1 MELIVACTENFVIGA
16 KGDMPWHL
24 PTDLKHFKEMTTGN
38 TIVMG
43 RRTWESIGHA
53 LPNRMNVVVTRQNEF
68 VATGTTV
75 IHLIDELE
83 SIDTTGTVFIIGGGE
98 LYKNT
103 LELANKIHI
112 TRIHAS
118 LHGDTFFTPIDES
131 IWNCIR
137 SRVQLSDD
145 ANQYDMTF
153 ETWSRAQ

>member
-16 KGDMPWHL
+16 KGDMPWYL
-24 PTDLKHFKEMTTGN
+24 PADLKHFKEMTTGN

-68 VATGTTV
+68 VATGATV
-75 IHLIDELE
+75 IHSIDELE

-112 TRIHAS
+112 TQIHAS
-118 LHGDTFFTPIDES
+118 LDGDTFFTPIDES
-131 IWNCIR
+131 IWNCIS

-145 ANQYDMTF
+145 ANQYDVTF

>member
-16 KGDMPWHL
+16 KGDMPWYL
-24 PTDLKHFKEMTTGN
+24 PADLKHFKEMTTGN

-68 VATGTTV
+68 VATGGTV
-75 IHLIDELE
+75 IHSIDELE

-118 LHGDTFFTPIDES
+118 LDGDTFFTPIDES
-131 IWNCIR
+131 IWNCIS

>member
-16 KGDMPWHL
+16 KGDMPWRL
-24 PTDLKHFKEMTTGN
+24 PADLKHFKEMTTGN

-43 RRTWESIGHA
+43 RRTWESIGYA
-53 LPNRMNVVVTRQNEF
+53 LPNRMSVVVTRQNEF

-75 IHLIDELE
+75 IHSIDELE

-103 LELANKIHI
+103 LELVNKIHI

-118 LHGDTFFTPIDES
+118 LDGDTFFTPIDES
-131 IWNCIR
+131 IWNCIG

>member
-16 KGDMPWHL
+16 NGDMPWHL
-24 PTDLKHFKEMTTGN
+24 PDDLIHFKEMTSEN

-68 VATGTTV
+68 VAKGATV
-75 IHLIDELE
+75 IHSLDELE
-83 SIDTTGTVFIIGGGE
+83 SIDVLGTVFIIGGGE

-103 LELANKIHI
+103 IELAEKIHI
-112 TRIHAS
+112 TRIRATID
-118 LHGDTFFTPIDES
+118 GDTFFTPIDES
-131 IWNCIR
+131 KWNCV
-137 SRVQLSDD
+137 SSKEQLKDD
-145 ANQYDMTF
+145 VNQYDMTF

>member
-16 KGDMPWHL
+16 KGDMPWYL
-24 PTDLKHFKEMTTGN
+24 PADLKHFKEMTTGN

-68 VATGTTV
+68 VATGATV
-75 IHLIDELE
+75 IHSIDELE

-118 LHGDTFFTPIDES
+118 LDGDTFFTPIDES
-131 IWNCIR
+131 IWNCIS

-145 ANQYDMTF
+145 ANQYDVTF